1 MSTPNLASST
11 DATSASPD
19 AQSAGR
25 HAVVEAAARL
35 AEAAETGTPCP
46 PVRDLIGRDDL
57 HAAYAVQRRNA
68 EAHTAAGATVVGRK
82 IGLTSPAVQ
91 AQLGVDQPDF
101 GILFADMAHPDG
113 AEVPVDAVLQPRVEA
128 EVAFVLKADLADGPL
143 DDAQVRT
150 AVDYAVAALEVCGS
164 RIAGWDISFG
174 DTVADNASAGAYVLG
189 TEKKTLEEFVPRD
202 VEMSMTVDGEEVSTG
217 NGAACLGDPVNALV
231 WLARQARDLGQPLRA
246 GQVIL
251 SGALGPMKPIEPGAQ
266 VHAHITGLGSV
277 SMTLGPSTSAPTATK
292 EQ

>member
-1 MSTPNLASST
+1 MDDMSQTPTSVGADAVEQAAERLSRA
-11 DATSASPD
+11 ATS
-19 AQSAGR
+19 QQ
-25 HAVVEAAARL
+25 
-35 AEAAETGTPCP
+35 PCA
-46 PVRDLIGRDDL
+46 PVRDLVGRDDL
-57 HAAYAVQRRNA
+57 RAAYAVQSRNA
-68 EAHTAAGATVVGRK
+68 EARTAAGAEVVGRK

-101 GILFADMAHPDG
+101 GVLFGDMAYDDG
-113 AEVPVDAVLQPRVEA
+113 ADVPVDAVMQPRVEA

-143 DDAQVRT
+143 DDAQVRA

-189 TEKKTLEEFVPRD
+189 ADRRTLQEFVPRD
-202 VEMSMTVDGEEVSTG
+202 VEMSMTVDDELVSSG

-231 WLARQARDLGQPLRA
+231 WLARQARDLGEPLRA

-266 VHAHITGLGSV
+266 VTAHITGLGSV
-277 SMTLGPSTSAPTATK
+277 SMTLGDSVAGPASK